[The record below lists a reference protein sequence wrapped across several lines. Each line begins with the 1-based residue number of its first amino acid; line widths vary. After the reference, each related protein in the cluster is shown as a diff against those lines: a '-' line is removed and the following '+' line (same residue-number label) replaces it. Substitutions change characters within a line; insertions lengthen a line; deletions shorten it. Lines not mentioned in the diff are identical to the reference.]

1 MHVKQLAFIN
11 IIFIFTRFKT
21 DCNVDS
27 FLDAAQKLLSRVIC
41 NFFILIIEASGK
53 EDRKH

>member
-21 DCNVDS
+21 DCDADT
-27 FLDAAQKLLSRVIC
+27 FLDEAQKLLFRVTC

-53 EDRKH
+53 EE